1 MASTPGSRS
10 SSGACDRDK
19 QTIHSILPP
28 SPSTGRFTDRSGS
41 DPDRDS
47 DSDNNDRDE
56 VTLAYQT
63 IWDSFCG
70 LPTRDA
76 YPAFSLPDSAYDRL
90 CRRISTH
97 AGLRS
102 YFEQS
107 LRKDWNAETGVLI
120 LRLMPTPMH
129 EYFQDFL
136 IDTIKKELDRA
147 VAEYPSL
154 QRFRDRIQSGA
165 HTSFGDSAQFTKSPD
180 GQFSYDGVPHPQ
192 LVIEIAYSE
201 GERRAT
207 EKSHEYPTEVPGK
220 VNGVLLVD
228 IHYVPKTKRRTQTYS
243 HSASLSL
250 WTTAKLGG
258 VVTIQRTV
266 NAASFRH
273 AGQALAGELVLPFEI
288 FISADQ
294 RDRLPVRN
302 LKLHL
307 SYGILS
313 DFITRAEQRQSLAD
327 ATPSPPSPV
336 EKIKF
341 VDEHGD
347 VMSETAY
354 VPRAKR
360 REGNPQLDIPR
371 RTRSMSRPRRS
382 PRLHSTGNVRDT

>member
-76 YPAFSLPDSAYDRL
+76 YPAFSLPD
-90 CRRISTH
+90 
-97 AGLRS
+97 
-102 YFEQS
+102 
-107 LRKDWNAETGVLI
+107 K
-120 LRLMPTPMH
+120 
-129 EYFQDFL
+129 
-136 IDTIKKELDRA
+136 LDRA

-207 EKSHEYPTEVPGK
+207 EKSHEYLTEVPGK